1 MATRTSRTVA
11 PAKAPTP
18 ATATRAPWE
27 WLGDWNRQQFAVA
40 NEGVRT
46 VYRGFEAMRRIQE
59 QAARDA
65 ADRHS
70 AAALKLRGKS
80 DAAEFAALQAELLRE
95 DLASAAKYWQDI
107 AGAVLEMNTELL
119 GCATQMVD
127 AEDLFA
133 ATSPRFLH
141 S

>member
-11 PAKAPTP
+11 PAKAQTP
-18 ATATRAPWE
+18 APAARAPSE
-27 WLGDWNRQQFAVA
+27 WLGDWTRQQVAVA
-40 NEGVRT
+40 NESVRT

-59 QAARDA
+59 QAARA
-65 ADRHS
+65 LAERH
-70 AAALKLRGKS
+70 AAAAAKLRQQDGP
-80 DAAEFAALQAELLRE
+80 AAIAALQGELLRE
-95 DLASAAKYWQDI
+95 DLADATRYWQDL
-107 AGAVLEMNTELL
+107 AGAMLEMNTELL

-133 ATSPRFLH
+133 ATAPRFLH